1 MRISASFYT
10 VVWCISCSAAQF
22 LFRLICRNLTIG
34 GKLSSSAI
42 HLAAHSLDPGLW
54 LTFGS
59 PAISQARQ
67 RSSWSAFAVCH
78 LMIRAAASPT
88 SSGSV
93 GCGAIP
99 VIMAE
104 DLAPKAYFGGGGL
117 ERTRPRYSRN
127 QRSSM
132 SADFGRSELLSCADR
147 PDPDLGDHLSF
158 SYRRRVVARYGCSE
172 SLEHLGHGGNSVQI
186 QDLHLHLDAKLD
198 HLSNRV
204 PQFGRD
210 GEYDVLSAC
219 AGFGPLGNSMS
230 RHLSRLSHGEV
241 RA

>member
-10 VVWCISCSAAQF
+10 AVWCISCSAAQF

-99 VIMAE
+99 VIMTE
-104 DLAPKAYFGGGGL
+104 DLAPKAYFVGGGGVSNAPDRDIL
-117 ERTRPRYSRN
+117 EIREAACLPTLAVANCCPARTGQILTLEIISRSATAAG
-127 QRSSM
+127 SSPGM
-132 SADFGRSELLSCADR
+132 AA
-147 PDPDLGDHLSF
+147 
-158 SYRRRVVARYGCSE
+158 RRAS
-172 SLEHLGHGGNSVQI
+172 ST
-186 QDLHLHLDAKLD
+186 
-198 HLSNRV
+198 
-204 PQFGRD
+204 
-210 GEYDVLSAC
+210 
-219 AGFGPLGNSMS
+219 
-230 RHLSRLSHGEV
+230 
-241 RA
+241 